1 LDGCTV
7 RCAGD
12 HTKIVN
18 TAELVSGLQVL
29 EFCRSAPGIFTMY
42 SRGLSSPPRLQNHA
56 GKSVQQVNEGSP
68 AKWRLA
74 SN

>member
-1 LDGCTV
+1 MQATSPQLKVGYWLA
-7 RCAGD
+7 RCPDNRPA
-12 HTKIVN
+12 
-18 TAELVSGLQVL
+18 Q
-29 EFCRSAPGIFTMY
+29 CRSAPGIFTMY